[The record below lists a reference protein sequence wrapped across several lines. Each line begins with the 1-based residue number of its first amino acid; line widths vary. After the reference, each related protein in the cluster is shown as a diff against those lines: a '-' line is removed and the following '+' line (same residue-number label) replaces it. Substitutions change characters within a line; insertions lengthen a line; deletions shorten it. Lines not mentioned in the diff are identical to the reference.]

1 MGRIAILPWL
11 PLGVIGNSYY
21 ADQSLLYRV
30 IALLVLAI
38 AAGWVAS
45 TTVRGGAF
53 WQLVKGARTE
63 IRKVIWPTRQET
75 TQTTMIVVVF
85 VFVMA
90 LILWAMDSLLGW
102 LVSMANRLE
111 ERSDMTMRWYVV
123 HAFSQYEKKV
133 AVALKERIDRN
144 EMQDRFGDIIVP
156 TEEVVEMKAGQK
168 RKSERKF
175 FPGLR
180 AGANGAR

>member
-1 MGRIAILPWL
+1 MSEAVVGRLDPVKWFVAIALVAV
-11 PLGVIGNSYY
+11 GVIGNSYY

-45 TTVRGGAF
+45 TTERGSAF
-53 WQLVKGARTE
+53 WHLVKGARTE

-102 LVSMANRLE
+102 LVSM
-111 ERSDMTMRWYVV
+111 V
-123 HAFSQYEKKV
+123 
-133 AVALKERIDRN
+133 I
-144 EMQDRFGDIIVP
+144 G
-156 TEEVVEMKAGQK
+156 
-168 RKSERKF
+168 
-175 FPGLR
+175 
-180 AGANGAR
+180 